1 MTEPFELNP
10 TLTARL
16 RRLYAP
22 QEIAEWGQVL
32 AQVHRTGL
40 KIDDVFP
47 DGMPKP
53 DVLVMK
59 TSVPVAELG
68 QAILQLQHQATLQ
81 RIEIL
86 PDGIPVRDLWRV
98 QVRVGLK

>member
-1 MTEPFELNP
+1 MPEPCELNEA
-10 TLTARL
+10 LTARL
-16 RRLYAP
+16 RHLYSP
-22 QEIAEWGQVL
+22 QEIAEWGAILSQV
-32 AQVHRTGL
+32 QVMGL

-53 DVLVMK
+53 DVLIMK

-68 QAILQLQHQATLQ
+68 QAILQLQHQPALQ

-86 PDGIPVRDLWRV
+86 PDGIPMRDLWRV
-98 QVRVGLK
+98 QVKVGLK